1 MRFLRAVD
9 GRSRSST
16 DLPELST
23 VPATELAAG
32 VQRVLADQIASG
44 RLRPNE
50 RINQERVANELGV
63 SRTPVREALRWLERD
78 GLVRLVAR
86 RGAFVAAFAARDID
100 DIYELR
106 EVLEPRA
113 VRRAAVRA
121 TRAEVAGL
129 RRLMTA
135 MERAWRSDVNRAFAL
150 NRTFHERLCAPC
162 ENRLLLNLLAQVWSQ
177 QNAVRIFTLAK
188 ESDATL
194 EERTNAEHRA
204 IVDAYA
210 ARDGAL
216 AEELVRRHI
225 VEAHEAT
232 AELMAGRA
240 ARHNG
245 EGER

>member
-1 MRFLRAVD
+1 MSLDLSDPLCTISPSWMRFLRAVD
-9 GRSRSST
+9 DRSRSST

-32 VQRVLADQIASG
+32 VQRVLADKIASG

-50 RINQERVANELGV
+50 RINQERVASELGV
-63 SRTPVREALRWLERD
+63 SRTGVREALRWLERD
-78 GLVRLVAR
+78 GLVRLEAR
-86 RGAFVAAFAARDID
+86 RGAFVAAFAARD
-100 DIYELR
+100 
-106 EVLEPRA
+106 
-113 VRRAAVRA
+113 AAVRA
-121 TRAEVAGL
+121 TRADIAGL
-129 RRLMTA
+129 RRLLAA
-135 MERAWRSDVNRAFAL
+135 MERAWRSDVSRAFAL